1 MGAMATDFRNF
12 LNINGYEYDAN
23 KTDTIYAEDLNSI
36 TAAVN
41 NLEDEI
47 DGVPAQISAAVAA
60 AVAAT
65 KDALYPVGS
74 IYMNYSSSTNPAT
87 LLGFGSWSQVSRG
100 TVLVGQAASGTFA
113 TAGSTGGEENH
124 TLTIAEMPSHKHA
137 IRRDNTGGD
146 AGYLPAGAAP
156 SSIMSNVGSN
166 NANMRGTFN
175 DRGGTDYSNGGA
187 LMQTTGGGGA
197 HNNLQ
202 PYLVVYMWRRTE

>member
-12 LNINGYEYDAN
+12 RNINGYSYDAN

-74 IYMNYSSSTNPAT
+74 IYTNYNNPTNPAT
-87 LLGFGSWSQVSRG
+87 LLGFGSWTQVSRG
-100 TVLVGQAASGTFA
+100 MVLVGQAASGTFA
-113 TAGSTGGEENH
+113 TAGSTGGEETH

-146 AGYLPAGAAP
+146 A
-156 SSIMSNVGSN
+156 
-166 NANMRGTFN
+166 
-175 DRGGTDYSNGGA
+175 
-187 LMQTTGGGGA
+187 
-197 HNNLQ
+197 
-202 PYLVVYMWRRTE
+202 

>member
-1 MGAMATDFRNF
+1 MGAMATDFRTFENV
-12 LNINGYEYDAN
+12 NGYSYNAD
-23 KTDTIYAEDLNSI
+23 KIDTIYAEDLNSI

-87 LLGFGSWSQVSRG
+87 LLGFGSWTQFSRG
-100 TVLVGQAASGTFA
+100 RVLVGQAYSGTFA
-113 TAGSTGGEENH
+113 TAGSTGGAETH
-124 TLTIAEMPSHKHA
+124 TLTIAEMPSHNHNGQLNV
-137 IRRDNTGGD
+137 DTGGRF
-146 AGYLPAGAAP
+146 GIG
-156 SSIMSNVGSN
+156 GSN
-166 NANMRGTFN
+166 TTGKGVAT
-175 DRGGTDYSNGGA
+175 NGVNNVYNNSV
-187 LMQTTGGGGA
+187 QIPPQGGGGA